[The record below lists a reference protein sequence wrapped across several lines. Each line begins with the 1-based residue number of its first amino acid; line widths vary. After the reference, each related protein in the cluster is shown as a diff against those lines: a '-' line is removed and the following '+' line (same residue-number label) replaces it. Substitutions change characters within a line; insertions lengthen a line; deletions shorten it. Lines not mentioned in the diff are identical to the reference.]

1 MFCSSLD
8 AKSLDKQARTGEG
21 ARAPALDEQDDHVKE
36 SEEVTAGEAEFIL
49 LGHQGLPG
57 LEGGLQPSVPG
68 AELPVGAKFQGDGR
82 ILTGKYGFEDG
93 PEVSL
98 VGE

>member
-49 LGHQGLPG
+49 LGHPG
-57 LEGGLQPSVPG
+57 FPGFEGGLEPSVPG
-68 AELPVGAKFQGDGR
+68 SKLPMGAKFQRD
-82 ILTGKYGFEDG
+82 
-93 PEVSL
+93 
-98 VGE
+98 VGCLA